1 MPTRCW
7 TLPLAARTRCSSIL
21 EPDQLGMQAFACI
34 TFVPLARSKE
44 LPRLLGRLCFYAPFL
59 GPGHLHGC
67 VEQLELAL
75 CACWRHESSFRE
87 SVVPAA

>member
-1 MPTRCW
+1 V
-7 TLPLAARTRCSSIL
+7 LDVPLAARTRCTSIL

-44 LPRLLGRLCFYAPFL
+44 LPRLLGRFRFYAPFL
-59 GPGHLHGC
+59 GPSHLHGC

-75 CACWRHESSFRE
+75 CAC
-87 SVVPAA
+87 PASWAEFPRSGGQEA